1 VIQQLIQNDVS
12 STKIRLF
19 LRREM
24 SVQYLIPSSVI
35 EYIED
40 HNLYEEEGTPSH
52 KEKGKLKETDT
63 SGQNL
68 PATGSS
74 GSKS

>member
-24 SVQYLIPSSVI
+24 SVRYLIPAPI
-35 EYIED
+35 IDYIER
-40 HNLYEEEGTPSH
+40 HHLYEDDGAGSNPAIGQEEKSMSTGIPGT
-52 KEKGKLKETDT
+52 
-63 SGQNL
+63 
-68 PATGSS
+68 SS
-74 GSKS
+74 G